1 MVIKAQEIQVDG
13 RPALLTV
20 PTEVPVRT
28 GVVALHGSSSSSYR
42 QAIFEHLAATL
53 APLGVAVLAFER
65 APWPHDDVDIPYGV
79 QAAGAV
85 AAYGELKA
93 LYDVPIGFWGVS
105 QGTWVA
111 ALAAQQ
117 LPETAF
123 LLLLGCAG
131 VSPADQMRHA
141 TALSVRQ
148 AGYDEEAVAG
158 ALEIR
163 DAVADLLRGKA
174 RGEVARD
181 AAERVAVDEL
191 LQRRSGE
198 PWFDLAGIPVD
209 LGDELPVW
217 HEIDFASEP
226 LYSTVTCPVLLMHGE
241 DEANLPVPETLEVWR
256 RAAAAA
262 GNTQVES
269 VRIPG
274 VGHWPGRS
282 DRSLEG
288 ISEDYSTIL
297 RDWFTR

>member
-1 MVIKAQEIQVDG
+1 MIFSEKLEFDGQPIKMTA
-13 RPALLTV
+13 PN
-20 PTEVPVRT
+20 EVPVRA
-28 GVVALHGSSSSSYR
+28 GVVALHGSSSSSLE
-42 QAIFEHLAATL
+42 QPIFEHLAATL
-53 APLGVAVLAFER
+53 APLGIAVLSFER
-65 APWPHDDVDIPYGV
+65 AAWPYDDVDIPFAV
-79 QAAGAV
+79 QAEGAV
-85 AAYGELKA
+85 AAYRALKVHH
-93 LYDVPIGFWGVS
+93 DVPVGFWGVS

-117 LPETAF
+117 VPETAF

-131 VSPADQMRHA
+131 VSPAEQMRHA
-141 TALSVRQ
+141 TELSVRR
-148 AGYDEEAVAG
+148 AGYDDAAVAG

-163 DAVADLLRGKA
+163 DAVAELLRGKA

-181 AAERVAVDEL
+181 SAERLAVDEL

-226 LYSTVTCPVLLMHGE
+226 LYATVQCPVLLMHGE

-256 RAAAAA
+256 RAAATS
-262 GNTQVES
+262 GNTRVES

-274 VGHWPGRS
+274 VGHWPGTP
-282 DRSLEG
+282 DRSVEG
-288 ISEDYSTIL
+288 ISADYSAIL
-297 RDWFTR
+297 REWFTR

>member
-1 MVIKAQEIQVDG
+1 MIKAHEISVDG

-20 PTEVPVRT
+20 PTEVPVRA
-28 GVVALHGSSSSSYR
+28 GVVALHGSSSSVYR

-65 APWPHDDVDIPYGV
+65 APWPYDDVDIPYGV
-79 QAAGAV
+79 QAEGAV
-85 AAYGELKA
+85 AAYRELKA
-93 LYDVPIGFWGVS
+93 HHDVPVGFWGVS

-117 LPETAF
+117 LPETAC

-131 VSPADQMRHA
+131 VSPAEQMRFA
-141 TALSVRQ
+141 TELSVRR
-148 AGYDEEAVAG
+148 AGYDVAG

-163 DAVADLLRGKA
+163 DEVAELLRGKK

-181 AAERVAVDEL
+181 SAERVAVDEL
-191 LQRRSGE
+191 LQRQSGE

-226 LYSTVTCPVLLMHGE
+226 LYATVKCPVLLMHGE
-241 DEANLPVPETLEVWR
+241 EEANLPVPETLEVWR
-256 RAAAAA
+256 RAAAVS
-262 GNTQVES
+262 GNTQIES

-274 VGHWPGRS
+274 VGHWPGTP

-288 ISEDYSTIL
+288 ISEDYSAIL
-297 RDWFTR
+297 RDWLTR